1 MRSRI
6 TEMLFGSAINP
17 FQPETRKK
25 LALYAMLAWVGLGAD
40 ALSSSCYGPE
50 EAFLALGTHSQLS
63 FVIAIMTVLTVFII
77 AAGYSQVI
85 ELFPNG
91 GGGYKVASQLLHP
104 YAGLV
109 AGSALIVDYVLTIAI
124 SIASGTDAIFSFLPL
139 AWHPYKLYVAAFG
152 IVLLM
157 GLNLR
162 GMKEAIY
169 VLMPI
174 FLGFF
179 ISHLALILYGVIAH
193 SGGLLVV
200 IPHAIAETHALAGMV
215 GWMGVLGILL
225 HAYSLGSGTYT
236 GLESVSNNANQLE
249 EPREKTGKRTM
260 LYMALSLSLMAG
272 GIILLYLLWDVV
284 PLPGKTL
291 NASVFAS
298 ILGDSWLGHLTL
310 VIVLQ
315 LEAGLLLVAANAGFM
330 AGPAVLANMA
340 ADNWLP
346 NRFRHLSNRLVVQN
360 GVVLYGVA
368 ALIILYFTQGAVS
381 LLVVL
386 YSINVFM
393 TFSLSLLGV
402 AVYWGKHQALPTWRR
417 HLALSLFACLITT
430 SILLVTLYYKFMSGG
445 WATLLITSSVIS
457 MALVIRYHYDYLAKK
472 IANMEALLVPPL
484 GEVGV
489 APLAINPNDPTAIIF
504 VNNKSIGMHTL
515 LSVKRLFPHQF
526 KNFVFIAVGAVDT
539 RCFQGQQE
547 FDAMQAH
554 FNNMLDY
561 LVRYCQAYQI
571 PAESYVGF
579 GTDPMLE
586 LKALADK
593 VGAKYPHAI
602 FFASRLIFAKENLV
616 KWILHNHTP
625 QAMQDY
631 LHEQG
636 RELMILPMRV

>member
-1 MRSRI
+1 MWSRF
-6 TEMLFGSAINP
+6 TEILFGSALNP
-17 FQPETRKK
+17 FRPETRKK
-25 LALYAMLAWVGLGAD
+25 IALYAMLAWVGLGAD

-50 EAFLALGTHSQLS
+50 EAFLALGSHSQLS

-124 SIASGTDAIFSFLPL
+124 SIASGTDAVFSFLPL
-139 AWHPYKLYVAAFG
+139 AWHPYKLYVAVFG
-152 IVLLM
+152 VLLLM

-179 ISHLALILYGVIAH
+179 ISHVLLIAYGVIAH
-193 SGGLLVV
+193 SSGLWVV
-200 IPHAIAETHALAGMV
+200 IPHAMAETHALAGVV

-249 EPREKTGKRTM
+249 EPRDKTGKRTM
-260 LYMALSLSLMAG
+260 LYMAFSLSLMAG
-272 GIILLYLLWDVV
+272 GIILLYLLWNVS
-284 PLPGKTL
+284 PTPGKTL
-291 NASVFAS
+291 NASVFES
-298 ILGDSWLGHLTL
+298 ILGDSWFGHLAL
-310 VIVLQ
+310 VLVLQ

-340 ADNWLP
+340 TDNWLP

-360 GVVLYGVA
+360 GVILYGVA
-368 ALIILYFTQGAVS
+368 ALIILYFTKGAVS

-417 HLALSLFACLITT
+417 HFALSLFACFITT
-430 SILLVTLYYKFMSGG
+430 AILLITLYYKFMSGG
-445 WATLLITSSVIS
+445 WATLLITSSVIGV
-457 MALVIRYHYDYLAKK
+457 ALLIRYHYDYLAKR
-472 IANMEALLVPPL
+472 IAGMEALLVPPL
-484 GEVGV
+484 NHVNIS
-489 APLAINPNDPTAIIF
+489 PLMINPDDPTAIVF

-515 LSVKRLFPHQF
+515 LSIKRIFPHQF
-526 KNFVFIAVGAVDT
+526 KNFVFIGVGAVDT
-539 RCFQGQQE
+539 RSFQGQKE

-554 FNNMLDY
+554 FNDMLDY

-579 GTDPMLE
+579 GTDPILE
-586 LKALADK
+586 LKTLADK
-593 VGAKYPHAI
+593 VGARYPHAI
-602 FFASRLIFAKENLV
+602 FFASRLVFAKENLV
-616 KWILHNHTP
+616 KWMLHNHTP
-625 QAMQDY
+625 QVMQDY

>member
-1 MRSRI
+1 MWSRF

-17 FQPETRKK
+17 FKPETRKK

-139 AWHPYKLYVAAFG
+139 AWHPYKLYVA
-152 IVLLM
+152 VLGVLILM

-193 SGGLLVV
+193 SGGLWVV
-200 IPHAIAETHALAGMV
+200 IPHAVAETHTLAGMV

-272 GIILLYLLWDVV
+272 GIILLYLLWDVQ

-291 NASVFAS
+291 NASVFES
-298 ILGDSWLGHLTL
+298 ILGESPMGHVALL
-310 VIVLQ
+310 IVLQ

-340 ADNWLP
+340 TDNWLP

-360 GVVLYGVA
+360 GVILYGVA

-417 HLALSLFACLITT
+417 HFALALFACAITT
-430 SILLVTLYYKFMSGG
+430 GILLVTLYYKFMSGG
-445 WATLLITSSVIS
+445 WATLLITSSVVGV
-457 MALVIRYHYDYLAKK
+457 ALVIRYHYDYLAKK
-472 IANMEALLVPPL
+472 IAGMEALLVPPL
-484 GEVGV
+484 DDVGV
-489 APLAINPNDPTAIIF
+489 SPLAINPNDPTAIIF

-547 FDAMQAH
+547 FDAMQGH

-593 VGAKYPHAI
+593 VGARYPHAI

>member
-1 MRSRI
+1 MWSRF
-6 TEMLFGSAINP
+6 TEVVFGSAINP
-17 FQPETRKK
+17 FKSDTREK

-50 EAFLALGTHSQLS
+50 EAFLALGTHSQLA
-63 FVIAIMTVLTVFII
+63 FIIAIMTVFTVFII
-77 AAGYSQVI
+77 AIGYSQVI

-124 SIASGTDAIFSFLPL
+124 SIASGTDAVFSFLPL
-139 AWHPYKLYVAAFG
+139 NWHPYKLYVGVFG
-152 IVLLM
+152 VLLLM
-157 GLNLR
+157 ALNLR

-179 ISHLALILYGVIAH
+179 ISHLVIILYGVIAH
-193 SGGLLVV
+193 SAGLLVV
-200 IPHAIAETHALAGMV
+200 VPRAFAETHALAGVV
-215 GWMGVLGILL
+215 GWMGVMGIIL

-236 GLESVSNNANQLE
+236 GLEAVSNNANQLA
-249 EPREKTGKRTM
+249 EPRDKTGKRTM
-260 LYMALSLSLMAG
+260 LYMAFSLSLMAG
-272 GIILLYLLWDVV
+272 GIILLYLLWDVQ
-284 PLPGKTL
+284 PEAGKTL
-291 NASVFAS
+291 NASVFES
-298 ILGDSWLGHLTL
+298 ILGDGWFGHLSL
-310 VIVLQ
+310 VVILQ

-340 ADNWLP
+340 VDNWMP

-360 GVVLYGVA
+360 GVILYGVA
-368 ALIILYFTQGAVS
+368 ALLVLYFTHGDVS

-386 YSINVFM
+386 YSINVFI

-402 AVYWGKHQALPTWRR
+402 SVYWGRHQALPSWRR
-417 HLALSLFACLITT
+417 HLAVSLFACFITT
-430 SILLVTLYYKFMSGG
+430 SILLITLYYKFRSGG
-445 WATLLITSSVIS
+445 WATLLITSSVIGL
-457 MALVIRYHYDYLAKK
+457 ALIIRYHYDYLAQK
-472 IANMEALLVPPL
+472 IANMDALLVPPL
-484 GEVGV
+484 TNHDIS
-489 APLAINPNDPTAIIF
+489 PLAINPDSPTAIIF

-515 LSVKRLFPHQF
+515 LSIKRLFPHQF
-526 KNFVFIAVGAVDT
+526 KNFVFIGVGAVDT
-539 RCFQGQQE
+539 HAYQGDIE
-547 FDAMQAH
+547 LDAMQRH
-554 FNNMLDY
+554 FNDMLNY

-579 GTDPMLE
+579 GTDPMME

-625 QAMQDY
+625 QVLQDY
-631 LHEQG
+631 LHAQG

>member
-139 AWHPYKLYVAAFG
+139 AWHPYKLYVAVLG
-152 IVLLM
+152 VLLLM

-457 MALVIRYHYDYLAKK
+457 VALVIRYHYDYLAKK
-472 IANMEALLVPPL
+472 IASMEALLVPPL